1 MNTLTLG
8 GVAAGQ
14 DPEFV
19 DKFEQHVP
27 QARMLSIADITP
39 AMVYLL
45 SDDSQ
50 GMTGQNMIVDG
61 GFTAW

>member
-1 MNTLTLG
+1 
-8 GVAAGQ
+8 
-14 DPEFV
+14 
-19 DKFEQHVP
+19 
-27 QARMLSIADITP
+27 MLSIADITP

-45 SDDSQ
+45 SDDSR